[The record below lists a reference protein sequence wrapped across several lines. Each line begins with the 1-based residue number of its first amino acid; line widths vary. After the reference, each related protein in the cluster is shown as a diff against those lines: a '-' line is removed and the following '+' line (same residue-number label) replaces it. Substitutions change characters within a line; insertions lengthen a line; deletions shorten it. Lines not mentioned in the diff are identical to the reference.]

1 MVESCQGTKETM
13 DMKNMVYGFRSK
25 ADMQEVANKD
35 AMNTQQQTA
44 LPELTCIVVVAHVS

>member
-1 MVESCQGTKETM
+1 
-13 DMKNMVYGFRSK
+13 MKSMVYGFRSK